1 MYKFEIPNAQ
11 KSIIKVIGV
20 GGGGSNAVNH
30 MYNLGIKDVEFVVC
44 NTDAQALKA
53 SPIPNKLQIGVTLTQ
68 GLGAGGNPEK
78 GRQAALESKEDV
90 RELLSNNTKMLFITA
105 GMGGGTGTGA
115 APVIAKMAKEM
126 DILTVA
132 IVTVPFSFEGKK
144 KIATALEGLEDLR
157 TNCDTMLV
165 IMNEKICEIHK
176 NLTLR
181 SAFAQADMV
190 LTNAAKSIAEI
201 ITVTYDSNVDF
212 EDVRT
217 VMKDAGAAVM
227 GTGIANGD
235 DRALRATVEALNS
248 PLLNNNSIAGAKRV
262 LVSVAYGEEMEI
274 TMAEVTQIT
283 DYINE
288 QTGDH
293 DELKFAHVVDS
304 SLGDSLKVTVIVT
317 GFSEERNQEEFL
329 PQHLQPANRVANQAV
344 ANNASLPSNVAATRT
359 VRDLDSDK
367 IKQIS
372 LFDEFD
378 KFNKSKAQEVDA
390 QTKEQQIVAAPI
402 PPVIPIREPET
413 PKAELQAEQPVSY
426 QVPAQEEVTRFSTPI
441 FEVENP
447 ITSESKTLE
456 EKPQEAAP
464 IIAPTTPASSFT
476 WDVTTPQQE
485 QPKVEAVQEAPVAQ
499 AQQEVPNA
507 ELTEQEAAEHKRRV
521 LMEQA
526 RQRIERL
533 RNLSENSNNWNG
545 PGEDYKDKFDTPAYQ
560 RKNVNLQDVPHSSE
574 RQISRF
580 NLSDDNEILGNNKF
594 LHDNVD

>member
-53 SPIPNKLQIGVTLTQ
+53 SPIPNKLQIGVSLTQ

-157 TNCDTMLV
+157 NNCDTMLV

-235 DRALRATVEALNS
+235 DRSLRATVEALNS

-329 PQHLQPANRVANQAV
+329 PQHLQPANRVATQTV
-344 ANNASLPSNVAATRT
+344 ANNATLPSNVAATRT

-402 PPVIPIREPET
+402 PPVVPVREPEAPRADLPT
-413 PKAELQAEQPVSY
+413 EQKYTYQAPV
-426 QVPAQEEVTRFSTPI
+426 QEEVTTFSAPI
-441 FEVENP
+441 FEAETP
-447 ITSESKTLE
+447 ILESNTPTE
-456 EKPQEAAP
+456 QPTEAP
-464 IIAPTTPASSFT
+464 IIAPTTPVSSFT
-476 WDVTTPQQE
+476 WDVTTPQTE
-485 QPKVEAVQEAPVAQ
+485 EPKAEIVQAAPVAQ
-499 AQQEVPNA
+499 VQEEEPNA
-507 ELTEQEAAEHKRRV
+507 ELSEQEAAEHKRRV

-545 PGEDYKDKFDTPAYQ
+545 PGEDYKDKFDVPAYQ